1 MPATMTTRQHNKQT
15 HTTQNKSTPKNRIH
29 GDSVLEEPNS
39 GYYGNTTT
47 KWHLP
52 PITSKKAAL
61 LLPVPTVLLA
71 EHT

>member
-15 HTTQNKSTPKNRIH
+15 HTTQKHSKKSQH

-71 EHT
+71 EQT